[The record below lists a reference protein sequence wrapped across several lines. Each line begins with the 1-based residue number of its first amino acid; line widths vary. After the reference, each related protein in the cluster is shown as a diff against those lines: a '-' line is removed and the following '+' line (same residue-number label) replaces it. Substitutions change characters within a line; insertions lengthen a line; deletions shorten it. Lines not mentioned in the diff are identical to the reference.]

1 MVEWLTANWEWV
13 LLAFYVLEKAVKL
26 SPSKKDDIIFD
37 TVLKPM
43 FNMFKLNK

>member
-1 MVEWLTANWEWV
+1 MVEWLTANWECV

>member
-1 MVEWLTANWEWV
+1 MEWLTANWEWV